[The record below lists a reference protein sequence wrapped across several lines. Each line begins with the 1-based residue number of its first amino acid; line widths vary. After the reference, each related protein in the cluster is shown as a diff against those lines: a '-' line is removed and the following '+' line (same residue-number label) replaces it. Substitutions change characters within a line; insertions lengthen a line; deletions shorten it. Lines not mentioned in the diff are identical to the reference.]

1 MSAPGSDADVE
12 KVFAEIEAQLAKTKK
27 PSRFQ
32 ARAALLAIGMDLLA
46 GNRARAASSAE
57 RMKAI
62 LARDPSGWEAAIG
75 EELTL
80 ACTEHVRACDPRWLE
95 HPRYDFQY
103 TVAARE
109 KLEARIAAAARL
121 DLPASELLLDQV
133 ARADGLLEP
142 HLRRR
147 EMRSGPP

>member
-1 MSAPGSDADVE
+1 MSAQGSDADVE
-12 KVFAEIEAQLAKTKK
+12 LVFTEIEAHIAAAKK

-46 GNRARAASSAE
+46 GNRDRASSSVE

-62 LARDPSGWEAAIG
+62 VAKDPETWRAAVE

-95 HPRYDFQY
+95 HPRYDFRY

-109 KLEARIAAAARL
+109 KLEARLAAAARI

-133 ARADGLLEP
+133 ARADGVLEP
-142 HLRRR
+142 HLKRH
-147 EMRSGPP
+147 ESRSARS